1 MTLRDTDLSF
11 HSDSFSTTNRSS
23 AVIAEFRKLHEAE
36 QILFLGNAW
45 DAASAIALEQAG
57 FSAIGTTSYGIA
69 RAAGMRDGEEV
80 PFARHVSIVRDMAE
94 RVRIPVSADIEA
106 GYAST
111 HAEIVDHALR
121 VADAGAAGLNIE
133 DSPKDR
139 NGLRDTAEHA
149 RLLNSI
155 RGALDAR
162 GFGGFFLN
170 ARTDTYLTPDLS
182 GRLEET
188 LLRLRAYAESGAD
201 GIFVPGLS
209 ADADIAAVASASPIP
224 LNVMSLPG
232 LTSAARLQELG
243 VKRFSFGNALADLT
257 LDFLR
262 KSADALYRSRDT
274 GFLYEKLPN

>member
-1 MTLRDTDLSF
+1 MKLRDTDLPLNS
-11 HSDSFSTTNRSS
+11 SPTTTNRSS
-23 AVIAEFRKLHEAE
+23 AAIAEFRKLHETDG
-36 QILFLGNAW
+36 ILFLGNAW

-69 RAAGMRDGEEV
+69 RASGMRDGEEV
-80 PFARHVSIVRDMAE
+80 PFARQVSIVRDMAE
-94 RVRIPVSADIEA
+94 RVNIPVSADIEA
-106 GYAST
+106 GYASA
-111 HAEIVDHALR
+111 HAEIVDNALR

-133 DSPKDR
+133 DSPKDW

-155 RGALDAR
+155 RSALDAR
-162 GFGGFFLN
+162 GFDGFFLN
-170 ARTDTYLTPDLS
+170 ARTDTYLMPGTSEP
-182 GRLEET
+182 LEET
-188 LLRLRAYAESGAD
+188 LLRLRAYADSGAN

-209 ADADIAAVASASPIP
+209 ADADITAVVSASPIP

-232 LTSAARLQELG
+232 LTSVARLQELG

-262 KSADALYRSRDT
+262 KSADALHAGRDT
-274 GFLYEKLPN
+274 GFLYETLPN